1 MKHLALLALLSLL
14 MLVPTA
20 CATHKHQN
28 TMTQTT
34 PFQYVVDRFADLE
47 VLRYR
52 VPGFEDLSLNQKLLI
67 YWLSKAAEEGRD
79 ILFDQNGAHNIA
91 VRNTLEAI
99 YLNYNGDRTS
109 NEFKAF
115 EVYLKRVLFSN
126 GIHHHYGCEKFQP
139 GFSEEFFIK
148 AFHEVPDEKIIR
160 NDGQTPDELLQRN
173 CYPSFSILQWM
184 PNGSTRPKATTSF
197 SPLPATTIRASHR
210 KKRRNST
217 IP

>member
-115 EVYLKRVLFSN
+115 EVYLKRVLFPTEYTITTDARSSN
-126 GIHHHYGCEKFQP
+126 
-139 GFSEEFFIK
+139 
-148 AFHEVPDEKIIR
+148 PDSPRSSSSRHSTRFPMRKSYATTDR
-160 NDGQTPDELLQRN
+160 LRTNCCRN